1 MPADGRADDA
11 NAEVNVK
18 MSVFFNKRIEAPFGG
33 AYKGYNQF
41 LFTGG
46 VDDLFLMDSS
56 ATGRRPT
63 LCRIKEALLDFGK
76 KNAYDIVV
84 VVKDIAI
91 KENKKLEFPFP
102 GHEERF
108 NLVAKGNSAHLAEPG
123 HTVRAHVPVGQRSA
137 AASASSATSHLN
149 TDERANQTAR
159 QTISEVSGQAKGND
173 ASNILGQITRVLQK
187 PELRTLVVFPD
198 ADTLIPQGGGG
209 GEVLDKMR
217 VVVKDWRDI
226 IQTAH
231 PDTRTVLIVN
241 PHRLKEFHMMEQQL
255 SCFDHNCKEIVVG
268 SPPVE
273 EMRAWL
279 EYYRSMN
286 GIRGTPCEGERV
298 VLTGKA
304 GVGGNLQNF
313 VCWVQSFYQKHPTE
327 RTWSALLASEGQD
340 AAESKEDLLEELKD
354 LKGLDN
360 VKTEIKA
367 IVREAE
373 RDISAASERAYHMFF
388 LGNPGTGKTVVA
400 NIVAKLFWAMELR
413 TSKKVVSITIQDI
426 VSQYNEGDT
435 IQKMKSKVAEAMG
448 GVLFIDEAYMFAES
462 DWGRKAFQTLL
473 TEMENNRKNLTVI
486 LAGYEDRLQKVR
498 DINPGIDSRIPYK
511 LKFDDYSKED
521 KLRIFKSMLVAE
533 NRKANIERELTPGAE
548 AKLMRVLDGCDSN
561 GRGVRNVLEKTLKTL
576 GGETVIDE
584 KHIIDPHAT
593 NRDKAEEL
601 LAEIDRDFIGM
612 ESMKRQ
618 LRKYFRN
625 VEWEQERNQKLG
637 LARRGG
643 HAYRIRFTGPPGTGK
658 TSIARYMGKFF
669 HAMGICETDQCVECG
684 ATSLKGA
691 YIGHAQQAVNNLFHE
706 NRGKVIF
713 IDEIY
718 SLYNPQARQDD
729 SFSREVIDTLVR
741 CLTAEEYQNTVLIVA
756 GYKDKVDQFMQANP
770 GLASRIPDEIV
781 FENYTPEDCVK
792 ILRLVAEKDS
802 YVLSPE
808 CEEPLRRYFDDFMKH
823 AGDDF
828 GNARDVK
835 VVYGEVISRM
845 SDRLAEKADKTESDY
860 RNILPDDIPCVENAE
875 TMTTDGAAVAT
886 AEGSEVEHE

>member
-1 MPADGRADDA
+1 
-11 NAEVNVK
+11 

-108 NLVAKGNSAHLAEPG
+108 NLVAKGNSVHLAEPG
-123 HTVRAHVPVGQRSA
+123 HTVKPFVPGGRRMA

-149 TDERANQTAR
+149 TDERANQAAR

-226 IQTAH
+226 IQTAN

-327 RTWSALLASEGQD
+327 RTWSALLASESQD
-340 AAESKEDLLEELKD
+340 AAESKEELIEDLNGMI
-354 LKGLDN
+354 GLDN
-360 VKTEIKA
+360 VKREIEA
-367 IVREAE
+367 IVREAD
-373 RDISAASERAYHMFF
+373 RDVSAASESAYHMFF

-462 DWGRKAFQTLL
+462 DWGRKAFQT
-473 TEMENNRKNLTVI
+473 
-486 LAGYEDRLQKVR
+486 
-498 DINPGIDSRIPYK
+498 
-511 LKFDDYSKED
+511 
-521 KLRIFKSMLVAE
+521 
-533 NRKANIERELTPGAE
+533 
-548 AKLMRVLDGCDSN
+548 
-561 GRGVRNVLEKTLKTL
+561 
-576 GGETVIDE
+576 
-584 KHIIDPHAT
+584 
-593 NRDKAEEL
+593 
-601 LAEIDRDFIGM
+601 
-612 ESMKRQ
+612 
-618 LRKYFRN
+618 
-625 VEWEQERNQKLG
+625 
-637 LARRGG
+637 
-643 HAYRIRFTGPPGTGK
+643 
-658 TSIARYMGKFF
+658 
-669 HAMGICETDQCVECG
+669 
-684 ATSLKGA
+684 
-691 YIGHAQQAVNNLFHE
+691 
-706 NRGKVIF
+706 
-713 IDEIY
+713 
-718 SLYNPQARQDD
+718 
-729 SFSREVIDTLVR
+729 
-741 CLTAEEYQNTVLIVA
+741 
-756 GYKDKVDQFMQANP
+756 
-770 GLASRIPDEIV
+770 
-781 FENYTPEDCVK
+781 
-792 ILRLVAEKDS
+792 
-802 YVLSPE
+802 
-808 CEEPLRRYFDDFMKH
+808 
-823 AGDDF
+823 
-828 GNARDVK
+828 
-835 VVYGEVISRM
+835 
-845 SDRLAEKADKTESDY
+845 
-860 RNILPDDIPCVENAE
+860 
-875 TMTTDGAAVAT
+875 
-886 AEGSEVEHE
+886 